1 MINEKKV
8 KLMTRMASYEQKEG
22 KEDLKIGSY
31 YQKDYVSIHTVGSF
45 IWATIGYVCLVAL
58 IALSSFD
65 KLLGS
70 MSMGF
75 MITLFGVVVIGYLAV
90 VIIYCVITH
99 IIYKRKY
106 QSARMRIKKYN
117 HDLSRLLKLYEKE
130 NR

>member
-1 MINEKKV
+1 MIDEKKV

-31 YQKDYVSIHTVGSF
+31 YQKDYVSIQVVASI
-45 IWATIGYVCLVAL
+45 IWTTIGYACLVGL
-58 IALSSFD
+58 IVIGSFD

-70 MSMGF
+70 LSLGVML
-75 MITLFGVVVIGYLAV
+75 TLFAVIVIGYFAV
-90 VIIYCVITH
+90 VITYAVITH
-99 IIYKRKY
+99 MKYKRKY
-106 QSARMRIKKYN
+106 KGARMRMKKYN

>member
-31 YQKDYVSIHTVGSF
+31 YQKDYVSMHVVGGF
-45 IWATIGYVCLVAL
+45 IWTTIGYACLIAL
-58 IALSSFD
+58 IAISSFD

-70 MSMGF
+70 MSMGMMF
-75 MITLFGVVVIGYLAV
+75 TLLGVVVIGYLAV
-90 VIIYCVITH
+90 VIIYSVITH
-99 IIYKRKY
+99 MIYKRKY